1 MNGKVYLARFTNK
14 ETGEV
19 DFYKFGHTRNYDAAE
34 RFKVEPEQYRA
45 WDIKIMKTVYGPID
59 EMKGIE
65 EAFKALYPKNLFIE
79 QKISGVTEIVKLTK
93 DQVDHIIHSMEI
105 LNQKYFLER
114 EKLRQEEING

>member
-14 ETGEV
+14 STGEV

-34 RFKVEPEQYRA
+34 RFKVDPDQYSK

-65 EAFKALYPKNLFIE
+65 ETFKVFYPKNLFIE
-79 QKISGVTEIVKLTK
+79 EKISGVTEIVKLERE
-93 DQVDHIIHSMEI
+93 QVNDIIAHMDR
-105 LNQKYFLER
+105 LNQKYFNKRER
-114 EKLRQEEING
+114 ERSE